1 MKWLGRSFLQWA
13 APAEE
18 RDAEMQRALHH
29 TLLLG
34 RVLSRYART
43 WLSPYLT

>member
-13 APAEE
+13 VPAVG
-18 RDAEMQRALHH
+18 AEMQRALHH

-43 WLSPYLT
+43 WLPSYLT